1 MYEMICVLISGL
13 TFGWVLFVRS
23 WKSVA
28 FIEASLE
35 ELPVHAELGQS
46 CLATMISAPG
56 PSLLGG
62 SATLLAHLIKLQS
75 AQILNSHANLF

>member
-1 MYEMICVLISGL
+1 MQ
-13 TFGWVLFVRS
+13 S
-23 WKSVA
+23 WNSVA
-28 FIEASLE
+28 LIEASLK

-46 CLATMISAPG
+46 CLATKMSAPG

-75 AQILNSHANLF
+75 AQILNSQANLF

>member
-1 MYEMICVLISGL
+1 MICVLISGL

-46 CLATMISAPG
+46 FLAMKISALG
-56 PSLLGG
+56 PNLLGG
-62 SATLLAHLIKLQS
+62 SATFPGFGCVLPQEVAPGL
-75 AQILNSHANLF
+75 

>member
-1 MYEMICVLISGL
+1 M
-13 TFGWVLFVRS
+13 
-23 WKSVA
+23 A

-46 CLATMISAPG
+46 FLAMKISALG

-62 SATLLAHLIKLQS
+62 SATFPGFGCVLPQEVAPGL
-75 AQILNSHANLF
+75 